1 MSSINWSRVALG
13 GLLWNVVYGALVAV
27 EVPQLAHLWQ
37 EELGQAFR
45 PPSGTGLA
53 VVGGINLLLGFFAI
67 WLYAAIRPHY
77 GPGPRSACIAGV
89 AVWYAGLAPLL
100 LFNAVA
106 GWFSLRFMA
115 IDAALNLVEVILATL
130 AGAWLY
136 KTQVRAPDVLSEAR
150 HEA

>member
-37 EELGQAFR
+37 EELGQAFA
-45 PPSGTGLA
+45 PPSGTGIA
-53 VVGGINLLLGFFAI
+53 VVGINLLLGFLAI

-89 AVWYAGLAPLL
+89 AAWYAGLAPLL
-100 LFNAVA
+100 TFNAVA

-136 KTQVRAPDVLSEAR
+136 NMQVRAPDAVSEAP
-150 HEA
+150 HDT